1 MQSGGA
7 LRGAACTS
15 LQMPGCAGCE
25 ECTVNPPTQTKC
37 REPADHEVLGIHAR
51 YLQLKE
57 AHEAMDTSGSAAR
70 HRAAQVITRAHDG
83 TIDDHIVAFDGAV
96 PDTLEPDL
104 LQAVATLQLQIEHV
118 LVIHF
123 ANVSQANRS
132 SRQLHDDLDRFGAE
146 PLWRWMMEFVGD
158 SSTHKNVPLHR

>member
-1 MQSGGA
+1 MEIGGA
-7 LRGAACTS
+7 LRGAACTL

-25 ECTVNPPTQTKC
+25 ECTVNPPTRTKC

-51 YLQLKE
+51 YLQYKE
-57 AHEAMDTSGSAAR
+57 AYDAMDTAGSAR
-70 HRAAQVITRAHDG
+70 HRAAQVITRAHNG
-83 TIDDHIVAFDGAV
+83 TIDDHILAFNSAV

-123 ANVSQANRS
+123 ANVNQANRS

-146 PLWRWMMEFVGD
+146 SLWRWMMESVGD